1 MTTGPSAA
9 GSAAAGFVEPGYRQ
23 RSLADVLPAVAVA
36 LGVDAGL
43 GPVTLELPPAPSY
56 VVMLVDGMGQE
67 LVARHR
73 DHAPYLHAMLAG
85 AEPGTAGVPSTTA
98 TSLTSLGTAL
108 TPGEHGLVG
117 FTSRV
122 PDTDQLLNA
131 LFWDQKV
138 DPLTWQPHPT
148 AFERLS
154 RAGVV
159 TSVVSKREFRDSGLT
174 RCGQRGAAYVGADRM
189 GERIAGAVSSSSH
202 APSVTYVYDGDLDWT
217 GHRFGVD
224 SPAWRQQLI
233 TIDSAVE
240 QLREA
245 LPPATRLLVVADHG
259 MVDSAPDSRI
269 DVDETPGLREGIS
282 LLGGEAR
289 FRHLY
294 CRDGATDDVA
304 ATWRQV
310 LGDRA
315 LVLTRDEA
323 IARGWFG
330 TVEDR
335 VRPRLGDVVAACT
348 GDTALMSSKDF
359 PYEMKLVGMHGSLT
373 SAEMLVPML
382 VD

>member
-1 MTTGPSAA
+1 MASPGDT
-9 GSAAAGFVEPGYRQ
+9 FVEPLYRV
-23 RSLADVLPAVAVA
+23 RTLADVLPAVAAA

-43 GPVTLELPPAPSY
+43 ATVGLELPPAPSY

-67 LVARHR
+67 LVARHPN
-73 DHAPYLHAMLAG
+73 HAPYLHALLAG
-85 AEPGTAGVPSTTA
+85 SEPGTAGVPSTTA
-98 TSLTSLGTAL
+98 TSLTSLGTGL
-108 TPGEHGLVG
+108 PPGEHGLVG

-122 PDTDQLLNA
+122 PGTDHLLNA
-131 LFWDQKV
+131 LFWDKSV
-138 DPLTWQPHPT
+138 DPLEWQPHET
-148 AFERLS
+148 AFHKLS

-174 RCGQRGAAYVGADRM
+174 RSGQRGAAFIGADRM
-189 GERIAGAVSSSSH
+189 GERIAAAVSSTAH
-202 APSVTYVYDGDLDWT
+202 APSLTYVYDGDLDWT

-233 TIDSAVE
+233 TVDGAVE
-240 QLREA
+240 QLRDA
-245 LPPATRLLVVADHG
+245 LPPATRLVILADHG
-259 MVDSAPDSRI
+259 MVDSGPHSRI
-269 DVDETPGLREGIS
+269 DVDRTDGLRDGVE

-289 FRHLY
+289 FRHVY
-294 CRDGATDDVA
+294 CSPGAADDVA
-304 ATWRQV
+304 ATWRTV

-348 GDTALMSSKDF
+348 DDTALLSSTDF
-359 PYEMKLVGMHGSLT
+359 PYEMKLIGMHGSLT
-373 SAEMLVPML
+373 PAEMLVPML